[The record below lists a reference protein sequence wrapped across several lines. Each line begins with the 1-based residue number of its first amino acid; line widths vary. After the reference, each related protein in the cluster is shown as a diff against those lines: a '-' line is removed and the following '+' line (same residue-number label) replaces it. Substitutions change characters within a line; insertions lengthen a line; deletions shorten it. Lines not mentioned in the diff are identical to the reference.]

1 MTSSLAHT
9 TQATGDTARPF
20 SDRHIGPRAD
30 DTEAM
35 LAELGYE
42 SLEALST
49 AAVPATIQI
58 DGLDLPTG
66 KSESEV
72 LADLRNL
79 ASQNVMRTQMIGQGY
94 YDTVAPAVIRRN
106 LVENP
111 AWYTAYTPY
120 QPEISQGRLE
130 ALLNFQQ
137 VVQDL
142 TGLDIANASLLD
154 EATAVAEAVLL
165 MRRSVKKGSTVVLDS
180 ELHPQVIANVHV
192 RARALE
198 FDVVVADLSQG
209 LVGEDIFGIVCAQPG
224 TTGVIRDL
232 SAAVE
237 GAHERGA
244 LVTFDTDLLALT
256 LLKDPGSQGAD
267 IAVGSAQRF
276 GVPLFF
282 GGPHAA
288 FMAVKDSLQRQLP
301 GRLVGVSKDAQGK
314 PGYRLA
320 LQTREQHIRRQKATS
335 NICTAQ
341 ALLANVASMYAVFH
355 GPIGLTRIA
364 SRIHR
369 LAEAFAAA
377 ADTAP
382 GAEVKSY
389 DFFDTVA
396 LRVADAEAARVVA
409 EAAGYNIRV
418 IDETTIGVSFG
429 ESHTV
434 SDANGLLEA
443 LGIIARIGEDDFAAA
458 SAGTFGPNQ
467 VPEPQ
472 FASDLHRD
480 TEFLTHPVFNTHGSE
495 TSMMRYLRTLAD
507 RDLALDRTMIPLGSC
522 TMKLNSAIEM
532 EPITWPEFATIHPFA
547 PIEQTQGW
555 RTLIG
560 RLEDSLVEVTG
571 YDRVSL
577 QPNAGSQ
584 GEFAGL
590 LAIRLYHRENGD
602 PQRTVC
608 LIPQSA
614 HGTNAASAVLAGLD
628 VQVVKTTDGD
638 GSIDLD
644 DLDEKITKHGDRLA
658 AIMITYPSTHGVFE
672 SDVRIVCDKVHA
684 AGGQVYVDGANLNAL
699 VGLAKPGDFGGDVS
713 HLNLH
718 KTFCIPHGGGGPGVG
733 PVAVREHL
741 APHLPGN
748 PVNPDLVSG
757 DMSTVDLPVSGSLY
771 GSAGVLPISYAYLE
785 LMGGEGLR
793 EATRAALLGANYI
806 AKKLGDCYPVL
817 YSGENGLV
825 GHETILDLREITAKT
840 GVTAEDVA
848 KRLIDYGFHA
858 PTLAFPVP
866 GTLMVEPTESED
878 KAELDRFIEAMRS
891 IRAEIDAIGTDY
903 SYEESPLKAAPH
915 PATVVMDDWDGKY
928 TRETAVFPVP
938 GLTLSKYFP
947 PVSRIDGAYGDR
959 NLVCSCP
966 PPEAFEMTETTETTE
981 TEAA

>member
-9 TQATGDTARPF
+9 TQPTGDTARPF

-30 DTEAM
+30 DTRTM
-35 LAELGYE
+35 LAELGYD
-42 SLEALST
+42 SLEALSS
-49 AAVPATIQI
+49 AAIPSSIQNE
-58 DGLDLPTG
+58 DLDLPTG
-66 KSESEV
+66 RSEEEV
-72 LADLRNL
+72 LDDLRSL
-79 ASQNVMRTQMIGQGY
+79 ASQNVMRKQMIGQGY
-94 YDTVAPAVIRRN
+94 YDTITPAVIRRN

-130 ALLNFQQ
+130 ALLLFQET
-137 VVQDL
+137 VQDL

-165 MRRSVKKGSTVVLDS
+165 MRRAVKKGSTVVLDS
-180 ELHPQVIANVHV
+180 ELHPQTIAVV
-192 RARALE
+192 RARAKAMD
-198 FDVVVADLSQG
+198 FSVTVADLAQG

-224 TTGVIRDL
+224 TTGTIRDFTE
-232 SAAVE
+232 AVD
-237 GAHERGA
+237 GAHDRGA
-244 LVTFDTDLLALT
+244 LVTFDADLLALT
-256 LLKDPGSQGAD
+256 LLKDPASQGAD

-282 GGPHAA
+282 GGPHAG
-288 FMAVKDSLQRQLP
+288 FMAVKSGLQRQLP

-341 ALLANVASMYAVFH
+341 ALLANVASMYAVYH

-369 LAEAFAAA
+369 LAQAFANA

-382 GAEVKSY
+382 GAEVLSH
-389 DFFDTVA
+389 DFFDTA
-396 LRVADAEAARVVA
+396 AIRVADAEAARVVT
-409 EAAGYNIRV
+409 ERAGYNIRV
-418 IDETTIGVSFG
+418 IDATTIGVSFG
-429 ESHTV
+429 ESHNLA
-434 SDANGLLEA
+434 DANGVLEA
-443 LGIIARIGEDDFAAA
+443 LGIIARIDEADFEAA
-458 SAGTFGPNQ
+458 SEGAFGPQ
-467 VPEPQ
+467 VVPTPA
-472 FASDLHRD
+472 FDAKFHRD
-480 TEFLTHPVFNTHGSE
+480 TEFLTHPIFSAHGSE
-495 TSMMRYLRTLAD
+495 TSMMRYLRTLSD

-522 TMKLNSAIEM
+522 TMKLNAAAEM
-532 EPITWPEFATIHPFA
+532 EPITWPEFASIHPFA
-547 PIEQTQGW
+547 PVEQTQGW
-555 RTLIG
+555 RSLIT
-560 RLEDSLVEVTG
+560 RLENSLIEVTG
-571 YDRVSL
+571 YDRISL

-584 GEFAGL
+584 GELAGL
-590 LAIRLYHRENGD
+590 LAIRNFHVANGD
-602 PQRTVC
+602 TERNVV

-614 HGTNAASAVLAGLD
+614 HGTNAASAVLAGLQ
-628 VQVVKTTDGD
+628 VQVVATAED
-638 GSIDLD
+638 GSVDMGDLD
-644 DLDEKITKHGDRLA
+644 AKIEKSGERLA

-672 SDVRIVCDKVHA
+672 SQVREVCDKVHA
-684 AGGQVYVDGANLNAL
+684 AGGQVYVDGANLNAM
-699 VGLAKPGDFGGDVS
+699 VGLAKPGEFGGDVS

-741 APHLPGN
+741 APYLPGD
-748 PVNPDLVSG
+748 PTSDDLVTG
-757 DMSTVDLPVSGSLY
+757 ADYAETPPISGSMF
-771 GSAGVLPISYAYLE
+771 GSAGVLPISFAYLE
-785 LMGGEGLR
+785 LMGGDGLR
-793 EATRAALLGANYI
+793 EASRAALLGANYI
-806 AKKLGDCYPVL
+806 AKKLGDVFPIL

-825 GHETILDLREITAKT
+825 GHETILDLRALTAKS

-848 KRLIDYGFHA
+848 KRLIDFGFHA

-878 KAELDRFIEAMRS
+878 KGELDRFIEAMRT
-891 IRAEIDAIGTDY
+891 IRAEIDAIGDAYT
-903 SYEESPLKAAPH
+903 YEESPLAGAPH

-928 TRETAVFPVP
+928 SRETAVFPVK
-938 GLTLSKYFP
+938 GLKATKYFP

-966 PPEAFEMTETTETTE
+966 PPEAFEDYEEE
-981 TEAA
+981 DD